1 MFTLLLFREEY
12 NRLFDF
18 ATNKRLRIRNAKRLV
33 GYFSYFYCLLHFNAL
48 FNFDMV
54 KDKVSYAED
63 KFAGSDDEIDPYK
76 ETVVQEGKDKEA
88 AEESEE
94 TDSEDGIIF

>member
-1 MFTLLLFREEY
+1 M
-12 NRLFDF
+12 
-18 ATNKRLRIRNAKRLV
+18 RIRNAKRLV
-33 GYFSYFYCLLHFNAL
+33 LSKPSFFTFTCFNNCIIL
-48 FNFDMV
+48 Q
-54 KDKVSYAED
+54 DKVNYAED

-94 TDSEDGIIF
+94 TDSEDGET